1 MSVLKESLIKILEQ
15 NDVVIL
21 CDLSHNIICNGV
33 LCRKCPFSTTENKQQ
48 LIKELKM
55 IKFYE
60 FPSTDTLIVL
70 DTEKQL
76 AASFPLKPIKS
87 RYPDF
92 TTWWGD
98 RDISQYITRDFE
110 GVLDSLKA
118 YYA

>member
-1 MSVLKESLIKILEQ
+1 
-15 NDVVIL
+15 
-21 CDLSHNIICNGV
+21 
-33 LCRKCPFSTTENKQQ
+33 
-48 LIKELKM
+48 M

-76 AASFPLKPIKS
+76 VALFPLEDIKS

-92 TTWWGD
+92 TTWWGNND
-98 RDISQYITRDFE
+98 VIEFITRDLE
-110 GVLDSLKA
+110 GVLNTLQG

>member
-1 MSVLKESLIKILEQ
+1 
-15 NDVVIL
+15 
-21 CDLSHNIICNGV
+21 
-33 LCRKCPFSTTENKQQ
+33 
-48 LIKELKM
+48 M

-76 AASFPLKPIKS
+76 AALFPLADIKG
-87 RYPDF
+87 RYSDLN
-92 TTWWGD
+92 TWWGD
-98 RDISQYITRDFE
+98 HSISQYITRDFE